1 MQAVIYAKNAAHLAR
16 FYEQVLG
23 LTPLEAGA
31 GFVHL
36 HAEGIELTVVAMP
49 PHLAATVE
57 LQEPPLAR
65 EDTPIKLSF
74 RVDCLQASAPL
85 VSQCGGRMQAP
96 ESAWVWREQRHLDG
110 LDPEGNVFQL
120 RENIRF
126 E

>member
-1 MQAVIYAKNAAHLAR
+1 MQAVIYAKDAARLAR
-16 FYEQVLG
+16 FYEQVLR
-23 LTPLEAGA
+23 LTPLETGA

-36 HAEGIELTVVAMP
+36 RAENVELTIVAMQ
-49 PHLAATVE
+49 PHLAAAVE

-74 RVDCLQASAPL
+74 RVDRLQTVALL
-85 VSQCGGRMQAP
+85 VSQCGGRMQAL

-120 RENIRF
+120 RERLTLA
-126 E
+126 